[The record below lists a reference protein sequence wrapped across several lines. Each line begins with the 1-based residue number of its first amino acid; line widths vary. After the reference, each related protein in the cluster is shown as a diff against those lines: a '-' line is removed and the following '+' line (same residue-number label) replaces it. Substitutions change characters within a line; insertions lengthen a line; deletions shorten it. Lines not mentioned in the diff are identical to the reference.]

1 MRMVAAWL
9 QGNFFFFFFV
19 FLFPS
24 LRIWTPFFFY
34 YQLRCKCDCLY
45 ERFGNVV
52 GFFSSVNGSF
62 KQAFTLIF
70 DFWFFSPRY
79 PIKHYQHICF
89 FFFPVCLFLRK
100 CCWYLLG
107 VPKDK
112 DFAKEMNQTGLGIK
126 FCLGKS

>member
-9 QGNFFFFFFV
+9 PGNFFFFFFV

-70 DFWFFSPRY
+70 DFGFSARDTQLSITSTY
-79 PIKHYQHICF
+79 AF
-89 FFFPVCLFLRK
+89 FFFCLPFLKKMLLISFGCSKGQRLRK
-100 CCWYLLG
+100 RN
-107 VPKDK
+107 
-112 DFAKEMNQTGLGIK
+112 ESNGLRD
-126 FCLGKS
+126 

>member
-89 FFFPVCLFLRK
+89 FFFPVCLFLKKMLLISFGCSKGQRLRK
-100 CCWYLLG
+100 RN
-107 VPKDK
+107 
-112 DFAKEMNQTGLGIK
+112 ESNGLRD
-126 FCLGKS
+126 